1 MGQIWQNFASGN
13 LLSDPGESGTTL
25 QSDNFADLVEV
36 SGGDFIVVVL
46 DPKEQY
52 GKPEIVHVTAHTALS
67 TDVTV
72 TRGEEG
78 TTPRAHPIGTRWLAN
93 ITKAATDRWDT
104 FDMPSDI
111 EPDDVA
117 SEGSSPAYA
126 RADHTHGIVTAPPVA
141 VGGSAAE
148 GTATSFARSDHVHP
162 IGDGAVLPQHLHA
175 TVGVVPVGATIE
187 WWDPTPPP
195 GWLVCAGQ
203 AVSRTDYA
211 ELFAVFGT
219 RYGSGDGSTTFNLP
233 DLRGRV
239 PVTLDNQG
247 GSDAGRLSVANTL
260 GGTGGAERVTLSVN
274 QMPSHNHG
282 GSTASTGSHNHSG
295 LVAGNDAGFVIANSS
310 GGNALVASSNP
321 SALTSARVAGATA
334 NAGNHNHSISSQG
347 GGQSHENMPPYILCY
362 RIVWTGKV

>member
-1 MGQIWQNFASGN
+1 
-13 LLSDPGESGTTL
+13 
-25 QSDNFADLVEV
+25 
-36 SGGDFIVVVL
+36 
-46 DPKEQY
+46 
-52 GKPEIVHVTAHTALS
+52 
-67 TDVTV
+67 
-72 TRGEEG
+72 
-78 TTPRAHPIGTRWLAN
+78 
-93 ITKAATDRWDT
+93 
-104 FDMPSDI
+104 
-111 EPDDVA
+111 

-187 WWDPTPPP
+187 WWSPTPPP

-247 GSDAGRLSVANTL
+247 GTDAGRL
-260 GGTGGAERVTLSVN
+260 
-274 QMPSHNHG
+274 
-282 GSTASTGSHNHSG
+282 
-295 LVAGNDAGFVIANSS
+295 
-310 GGNALVASSNP
+310 
-321 SALTSARVAGATA
+321 
-334 NAGNHNHSISSQG
+334 
-347 GGQSHENMPPYILCY
+347 
-362 RIVWTGKV
+362 